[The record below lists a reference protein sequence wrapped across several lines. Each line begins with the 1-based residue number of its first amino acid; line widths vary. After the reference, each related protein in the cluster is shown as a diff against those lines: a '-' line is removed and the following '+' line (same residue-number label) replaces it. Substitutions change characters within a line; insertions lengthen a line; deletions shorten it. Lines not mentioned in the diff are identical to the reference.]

1 MSLVISNYQTIIDY
15 VGFHWQIFYQDI
27 ELIFVQSMP
36 LKLNFKILYQLVHII
51 SCCRQIKMSCT
62 NTCTTYIHVLL
73 AAIKSCFHYNRYYQ
87 SCTKKVFLQFL
98 F

>member
-36 LKLNFKILYQLVHII
+36 LKLN

-62 NTCTTYIHVLL
+62 NTCTCTTYINVLL

-87 SCTKKVFLQFL
+87 SCTKKGFLQFL